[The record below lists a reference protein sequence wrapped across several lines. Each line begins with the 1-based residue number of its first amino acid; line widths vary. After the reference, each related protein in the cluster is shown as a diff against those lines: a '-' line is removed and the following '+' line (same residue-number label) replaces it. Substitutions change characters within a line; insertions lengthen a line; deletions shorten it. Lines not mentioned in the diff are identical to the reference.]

1 LTYRGQS
8 EFLHTNIFAFWDF
21 EREKKMRSRYLTTW
35 IVVISVLIAACVG
48 GCKQRDS
55 GWEDTSQGVVI
66 KQPDRETLPNE
77 LTSPSSLSKAM
88 KSPGIAAVIGGAHV
102 KAFRSGTY
110 EVLLP
115 IPQLADSQVPIYY
128 YISTTP
134 EQALLEYRLQRRD
147 ESNVVVYVKLK
158 GNKNEE
164 IQIDWSSFILITDKT
179 ITENHAD
186 PAEYLSATSCV
197 QSEDKQVTELA
208 AKLWP
213 DSGKVNNYAKNIQNF
228 IRNMKQKEQPRTM
241 DALGILKS
249 GGNWICT
256 ANANLASALLRSK
269 DIPCRSI
276 AVIPP
281 MSQRLEMHRIVEYCD
296 NGNWVQFDPS
306 FLQADIPLKPW
317 QNIIVARTTI
327 ADENKAMK
335 PRMSVS
341 LGCPYGQE
349 FEISKA
355 GLSVWGN
362 DFFWT
367 IGKPIA
373 EFEVNDEAVK
383 RMEQVFE
390 KWSIEP
396 DTD

>member
-1 LTYRGQS
+1 
-8 EFLHTNIFAFWDF
+8 
-21 EREKKMRSRYLTTW
+21 MRLRYLIIW
-35 IVVISVLIAACVG
+35 IVVICVMIGASVV
-48 GCKQRDS
+48 GCKQKES
-55 GWEDTSQGVVI
+55 GRQDTSQGVVI
-66 KQPDRETLPNE
+66 DQPDKETLPNE
-77 LTSPSSLSKAM
+77 VTSPSSSSTTM
-88 KSPGIAAVIGGAHV
+88 KSPGIAAVMGGTHI
-102 KAFRSGTY
+102 KAFKSDTY

-115 IPQLADSQVPIYY
+115 MPQLADSQVPIYY
-128 YISTTP
+128 YISTKP
-134 EQALLEYRLQRRD
+134 EQSLLEYRLQRRD

-158 GNKNEE
+158 GIKNEE
-164 IQIDWSSFILITDKT
+164 IQIDWSSFVLIAGKT
-179 ITENHAD
+179 IAENHAG
-186 PAEYLSATSCV
+186 PAEYLSATACV

-213 DSGKVNNYAKNIQNF
+213 ESGKVNDYAKNIQSF
-228 IRNMKQKEQPRTM
+228 VRNMKQKEQPRNI

-256 ANANLASALLRSK
+256 ANANLASALLRAK

-281 MSQRLEMHRIVEYCD
+281 ISQRLEMHRIVEYCD

-306 FLQADIPLKPW
+306 FLQADIPLKSW
-317 QNIIVARTTI
+317 QNIIVAKTTI

-367 IGKPIA
+367 IGRPVA
-373 EFEVNDEAVK
+373 EFEVSDEAVK
-383 RMEQVFE
+383 LTVEEWNRYLKSGVLSPTQIKAASAGNLEQYIKAFHAAA
-390 KWSIEP
+390 K
-396 DTD
+396 

>member
-1 LTYRGQS
+1 
-8 EFLHTNIFAFWDF
+8 
-21 EREKKMRSRYLTTW
+21 MRSRYLT
-35 IVVISVLIAACVG
+35 ICFVVICALVGASVG
-48 GCKQRDS
+48 GCKQKES
-55 GWEDTSQGVVI
+55 GRQDTSQGVVI
-66 KQPDRETLPNE
+66 KQPDKENLPNE
-77 LTSPSSLSKAM
+77 LTSPSFSSRAM
-88 KSPGIAAVIGGAHV
+88 KSPGIAGVMGGTHV
-102 KAFRSGTY
+102 KALKSGTY

-134 EQALLEYRLQRRD
+134 EKTLLEYRLQRRD
-147 ESNVVVYVKLK
+147 DSNVVVYVKLK
-158 GNKNEE
+158 GTQNEE

-179 ITENHAD
+179 ITENQAD
-186 PAEYLSATSCV
+186 PAEYLAATSCV
-197 QSEDKQVTELA
+197 QSEDKQITELA

-213 DSGKVNNYAKNIQNF
+213 GSGKTNDYAKNIQDF

-241 DALGILKS
+241 DALGILKT

-256 ANANLASALLRSK
+256 ANANLASALLRAK

-281 MSQRLEMHRIVEYCD
+281 ISHRLEMHRIVEYCD
-296 NGNWVQFDPS
+296 NGNWAPFDPS
-306 FLQADIPLKPW
+306 LLQADIPLKPW
-317 QNIIVARTTI
+317 QNIIVTKTTI

-355 GLSVWGN
+355 GITVWGN

-373 EFEVNDEAVK
+373 EFEVSDEAVK
-383 RMEQVFE
+383 LTVEEWNRYLKGGVLSRTQIKAASAKNLEQYIKAFQTAA
-390 KWSIEP
+390 K
-396 DTD
+396 